1 MELNEKIGI
10 VHKEMFQ
17 RMLGITELPDF
28 LLLAYFRVKKLV
40 DKVDGVM
47 SPCDLARIAMDCGFD
62 PEIMQFE
69 KQDKTIR
76 TTSGRIFDPQIDDV
90 ETITT
95 GTPVQPPV
103 DFTPVDVPPKDD
115 TPTVEATRHT
125 PDLKTVPGE
134 PYPEAVTLYL
144 VGQNVEIKQ
153 NDDILSGKVVGVP
166 SGKKKTYTVMTEDD
180 DTYEVDESDI
190 SEE

>member
-1 MELNEKIGI
+1 MELQERINP
-10 VHKEMFQ
+10 VYREMYQ

-62 PEIMQFE
+62 PDTMNFDNRVSGSVVIM
-69 KQDKTIR
+69 
-76 TTSGRIFDPQIDDV
+76 P
-90 ETITT
+90 ETTT

-103 DFTPVDVPPKDD
+103 DFTPVDVPPEEIIPGAEAAR
-115 TPTVEATRHT
+115 PTL
-125 PDLKTVPGE
+125 DLKTVPGE

>member
-10 VHKEMFQ
+10 VAKEMFC

-103 DFTPVDVPPKDD
+103 DFTPVDVPPKDEI
-115 TPTVEATRHT
+115 VATQAVVLN
-125 PDLKTVPGE
+125 PDPV
-134 PYPEAVTLYL
+134 ALYL

-166 SGKKKTYTVMTEDD
+166 DGKKKTYTVLCEDEE
-180 DTYEVDESDI
+180 TYEVDESDI
-190 SEE
+190 DEG

>member
-1 MELNEKIGI
+1 MDLSEKIGI
-10 VHKEMFQ
+10 VAKEMFC

-62 PEIMQFE
+62 PDTMNFDNRVSGSVVIM
-69 KQDKTIR
+69 
-76 TTSGRIFDPQIDDV
+76 P
-90 ETITT
+90 ETTT

-103 DFTPVDVPPKDD
+103 DFTPVDVPP
-115 TPTVEATRHT
+115 EA
-125 PDLKTVPGE
+125 E
-134 PYPEAVTLYL
+134 PYADETARPITTPVALYL

-153 NDDILSGKVVGVP
+153 NDDILSGKIVGVP
-166 SGKKKTYTVMTEDD
+166 SGKKKTYTVMTEDEE
-180 DTYEVDESDI
+180 TYEVDESDI
-190 SEE
+190 DEG

>member
-1 MELNEKIGI
+1 MELQERINP
-10 VHKEMFQ
+10 VYREMYQ

-28 LLLAYFRVKKLV
+28 LLKEYFAMKKLV

-47 SPCDLARIAMDCGFD
+47 SPFDLALIATKCGFNSD
-62 PEIMQFE
+62 TMKFDATTREIAYSE
-69 KQDKTIR
+69 DDIKKINADTI
-76 TTSGRIFDPQIDDV
+76 T
-90 ETITT
+90 TT

-103 DFTPVDVPPKDD
+103 DFTPVDVPPEEIIPGAEAAR
-115 TPTVEATRHT
+115 PTL
-125 PDLKTVPGE
+125 DLKTVPGE